1 MYKGHWYD
9 MTGKER
15 ADLRPMTLDFAS
27 LSLAIDE
34 AINVLPETKLIVMN
48 LNLDW
53 GLISI
58 EGSKRMLIC
67 KD

>member
-15 ADLRPMTLDFAS
+15 VDLRPMTLDFAS
-27 LSLAIDE
+27 LNLAIDE

-58 EGSKRMLIC
+58 EGSK
-67 KD
+67 